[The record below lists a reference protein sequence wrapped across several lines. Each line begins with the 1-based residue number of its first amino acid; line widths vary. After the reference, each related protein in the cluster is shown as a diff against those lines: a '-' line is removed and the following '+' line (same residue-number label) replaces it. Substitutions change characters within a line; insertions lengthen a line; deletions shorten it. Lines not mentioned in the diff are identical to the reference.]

1 MPTKSFVSFTAAA
14 AFCSVFLFSA
24 APARTQGRGQPVQ
37 LPEGPG
43 KETVQTTCT
52 GCHALNLLV
61 NSGGYT
67 RQGWQDLFGTMVT
80 LPNDQRTVV
89 ADYLAKNFPE

>member
-1 MPTKSFVSFTAAA
+1 MPTKSFVSLTAAA
-14 AFCSVFLFSA
+14 VFCSVFLFST

-43 KETVQTTCT
+43 KEMVQTTCT
-52 GCHALNLLV
+52 QCHAANQIV

-67 RQGWQDLFGTMVT
+67 RQGWQDLFG
-80 LPNDQRTVV
+80 QRG
-89 ADYLAKNFPE
+89 